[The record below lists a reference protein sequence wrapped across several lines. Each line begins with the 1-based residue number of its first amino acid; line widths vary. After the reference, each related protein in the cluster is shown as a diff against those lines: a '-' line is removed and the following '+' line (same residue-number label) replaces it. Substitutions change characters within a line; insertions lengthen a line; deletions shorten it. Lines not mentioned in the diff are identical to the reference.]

1 MVGAQPTGKPVE
13 GSIDHRL
20 LIHRHRLSQI
30 QVAGR
35 HRVVKVDEQCL
46 EAVLWANIDER
57 IVLEVLNRLK
67 IALVCMRDKA
77 DGIDEPRLQILEGE
91 IKTLDLREDDL
102 VQVGEPF
109 ACTVVAGLRT
119 TA

>member
-1 MVGAQPTGKPVE
+1 
-13 GSIDHRL
+13 
-20 LIHRHRLSQI
+20 
-30 QVAGR
+30 
-35 HRVVKVDEQCL
+35 
-46 EAVLWANIDER
+46 
-57 IVLEVLNRLK
+57 
-67 IALVCMRDKA
+67 MRDKA